1 MTASAPRHGS
11 PAGRALAHVPAKWTP
26 VRRQGHAPKRESRAR
41 PGSAGTGCALA
52 AAAIAAIFLGGA
64 AAQTPGP
71 PPATSEAQ
79 DAGVDAGVLRRVAR
93 VTAAE
98 PGDGRVE
105 QASGFVI
112 DRYDRLVLTSCRVL
126 FAERGTLAIE
136 VEFAE
141 TPPVR
146 RTADLL
152 LCNRGLDLAVV
163 RVRGFD
169 IEFPRSLD
177 PPPRQRIWTGD
188 PLYVLGFAG
197 RTPTVIPVIVDVIDS
212 ELPGV
217 PGRFIGTRTKLPAP
231 GSEGALPNPAELG
244 GGPLVTAQGN
254 LVGVNAFSS
263 GERIRYAPSGVEL
276 TTVPKGTYFAR
287 TVDTI
292 APVARQALGMRP

>member
-1 MTASAPRHGS
+1 MA
-11 PAGRALAHVPAKWTP
+11 V
-26 VRRQGHAPKRESRAR
+26 
-41 PGSAGTGCALA
+41 
-52 AAAIAAIFLGGA
+52 AIAASLLGGA

-71 PPATSEAQ
+71 PPAMAEAG
-79 DAGVDAGVLRRVAR
+79 DAGIDAGVLRRVAR
-93 VTAAE
+93 VLAAE

-112 DRYDRLVLTSCRVL
+112 DALNRLVLTSCRVL
-126 FAERGTLAIE
+126 FAERATLAIE

-141 TPPVR
+141 TPSIKR
-146 RTADLL
+146 AADLL
-152 LCNRGLDLAVV
+152 LCNRALDLAVV

-197 RTPTVIPVIVDVIDS
+197 RTPTVIPVIVDVVDT
-212 ELPGV
+212 ELPGL
-217 PGRFIGTRTKLPAP
+217 PGRFVGTRSRLPAP
-231 GSEGALPNPAELG
+231 DAAGALPNPAELG

-276 TTVPKGTYFAR
+276 TTVPKDTYFAR

-292 APVARQALGMRP
+292 APVVRQALGMRP